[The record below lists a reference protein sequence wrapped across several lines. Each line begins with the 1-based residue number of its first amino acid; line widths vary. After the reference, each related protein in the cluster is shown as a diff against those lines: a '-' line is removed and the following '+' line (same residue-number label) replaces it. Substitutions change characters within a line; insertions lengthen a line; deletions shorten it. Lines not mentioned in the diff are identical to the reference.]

1 MGNRVLVFAL
11 FAVLA
16 AAPLAAGGAE
26 PVRPMRTLSFDLDLT
41 VAVSRE
47 TPGGGIDTARQAA
60 VATKG
65 RIISRSTDRTRG
77 SGEATVKRTFKA
89 RGSIV
94 VDVIQATSDAGLVAD
109 VAENAA
115 DRTRPKVR
123 LAIAQDGALLYDPK
137 NAENLTEEEL
147 AVARWL
153 ARGFF
158 GDHPTE
164 TGTAWTVD
172 QSMQGRTEVEHYK
185 VVAHEAQRVTLDYTL
200 DEKVAGVTGYEATR
214 AGSLVYDT
222 ALVVPLKAT
231 FQTQARRQVQG
242 ASDTTH
248 TTIAITL
255 TSDSFA
261 PKPKP

>member
-1 MGNRVLVFAL
+1 MGNRKLVFAL

-16 AAPLAAGGAE
+16 AAPLRAGAAESA
-26 PVRPMRTLSFDLDLT
+26 RPLRTLSFDLDLS
-41 VAVSRE
+41 VAVLTE
-47 TPGGGIDTARQAA
+47 TPGGAVEPGRPVS

-65 RIISRSTDRTRG
+65 RIISRPPPNTRG
-77 SGEATVKRTFKA
+77 SGDSTVKRTFKA
-89 RGSIV
+89 QGSIAV
-94 VDVIQATSDAGLVAD
+94 EVIQATGDAGLVVD

-123 LAIAQDGALLYDPK
+123 LGIAQDGTLLFDPK
-137 NAENLTEEEL
+137 NGENLTEEEL
-147 AVARWL
+147 TVARWL

-172 QSMQGRTEVEHYK
+172 QSTQGRTDVEHYK
-185 VVAHEAQRVTLDYTL
+185 VVAHEAQRVTLDYSL

-222 ALVVPLKAT
+222 ARIVPLKAT
-231 FQTQARRQVQG
+231 FETESCRQVRG
-242 ASDTTH
+242 AYDTTH
-248 TTIAITL
+248 TTIAIML
-255 TSDSFA
+255 VSDSFA
-261 PKPKP
+261 PKSKP

>member
-1 MGNRVLVFAL
+1 MGTRALVFAL

-16 AAPLAAGGAE
+16 AAPPAAGAAE
-26 PVRPMRTLSFDLDLT
+26 TARPLRTLSFDLDLS
-41 VAVSRE
+41 VAVLSE
-47 TPGGGIDTARQAA
+47 TPGGAVEPGRQAS
-60 VATKG
+60 VVVKG
-65 RIISRSTDRTRG
+65 RIVSGPPRQTRG
-77 SGEATVKRTFKA
+77 AGEAAVKRTFKA
-89 RGSIV
+89 QGSIV
-94 VDVIQATSDAGLVAD
+94 VEVLQATDDAGLVVD

-123 LAIAQDGALLYDPK
+123 LAIAQDGTLLYDPK
-137 NAENLTEEEL
+137 NGENLTEEEL

-172 QSMQGRTEVEHYK
+172 QSAQGRTDVEHYK
-185 VVAHEAQRVTLDYTL
+185 VIGHDAQRVTLDYTL
-200 DEKVAGVTGYEATR
+200 DEKVAGVAGYEASR

-222 ALVVPLKAT
+222 ALVVPLKANFET
-231 FQTQARRQVQG
+231 ESRRQVRG
-242 ASDTTH
+242 AYDTTH

-255 TSDSFA
+255 TSDSFGA
-261 PKPKP
+261 PKR

>member
-1 MGNRVLVFAL
+1 MGSRVLVFAL
-11 FAVLA
+11 FAALA
-16 AAPLAAGGAE
+16 AAPLAAGAVE
-26 PVRPMRTLSFDLDLT
+26 STRPLRTLSFEVDLSI
-41 VAVSRE
+41 AVLSE
-47 TPGGGIDTARQAA
+47 TPGGAVEPGRQAS

-65 RIISRSTDRTRG
+65 RIISRPVPRTRG
-77 SGEATVKRTFKA
+77 AGESTVKRTFKA
-89 RGSIV
+89 QGSIV
-94 VDVIQATSDAGLVAD
+94 VEVLQATGDAGLVVD

-123 LAIAQDGALLYDPK
+123 VAIGQDGTILYDPK
-137 NAENLTEEEL
+137 DVGGLTEEEL

-172 QSMQGRTEVEHYK
+172 QSTAGRTDLERYK
-185 VVAHEAQRVTLDYTL
+185 VVAHEGQRVTLDYTL

-222 ALVVPLKAT
+222 SLVVPLKAT
-231 FQTQARRQVQG
+231 FATESRRQVG
-242 ASDTTH
+242 SAYDTTR
-248 TTIAITL
+248 TNVALTL
-255 TSDSFA
+255 ISDSFA
-261 PKPKP
+261 TARKP